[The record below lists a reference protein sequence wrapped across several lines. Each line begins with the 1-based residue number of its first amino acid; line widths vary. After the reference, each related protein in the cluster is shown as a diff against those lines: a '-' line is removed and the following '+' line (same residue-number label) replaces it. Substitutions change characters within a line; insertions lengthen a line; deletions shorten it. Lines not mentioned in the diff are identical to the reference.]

1 MTIEELDI
9 QIAELQHQRRE
20 LEKEEREAFLKSAQD
35 NVGRCFII
43 NDTTY
48 VKVID
53 VPQVKQTMT
62 STEFN
67 RYQYPAIYITTEE
80 IPFEIDALFSGA
92 WDEGYVYPKT
102 RFKEITQEEFN
113 TRFDEAI
120 KEFSNRIKG
129 AKNE

>member
-62 STEFN
+62 STGFN

-92 WDEGYVYPKT
+92 WGEGYVYPN

>member
-67 RYQYPAIYITTEE
+67 RYQYLAIYITTEE

-92 WDEGYVYPKT
+92 WGEGYVYPKT